1 MRLTLSPP
9 SVLHLPLVFLPLAL
23 TFLSFG
29 PQDDQGQKA
38 PPKDGPQLERDIFGR
53 LQPKTKGQDSA
64 LEGVWQLLDVNI
76 DGYPKP
82 GLQALGF
89 MLIQDGHIAFQLEA
103 YWEEDDYG
111 EAPQDGY
118 QAFVAEFVRTGN
130 TLSCTTLMGA
140 YLDEEEDEVAF
151 EDPGGKR
158 EFEITMN
165 GPFLDLSW
173 GEGDELTFGRR
184 LSPTQKRRSLYGKEI
199 DGAPESDP
207 DIFGQD
213 EKKRDDDKK
222 GDDDGKP

>member
-140 YLDEEEDEVAF
+140 YLDEEEDDYGEAPQDGYQAFVA
-151 EDPGGKR
+151 
-158 EFEITMN
+158 EFVRTDN
-165 GPFLDLSW
+165 TLSCTT
-173 GEGDELTFGRR
+173 L
-184 LSPTQKRRSLYGKEI
+184 I
-199 DGAPESDP
+199 APESDP
-207 DIFGQD
+207 DIFGRD